1 MFEWWKK
8 IASAHRSEDETS
20 QGMWLDFFAPRAS
33 KGFLIRLGCVALIAL
48 VIFWGLLRPCVID
61 GQSMMP
67 TYDRSGFN
75 LNKRW
80 AYWFSEVKRGDV
92 VIISFDGKFQL
103 LKRVVALAGDTV
115 EFRNG
120 KLFVNRRQ
128 VDEPYLHYSSD
139 WNMPERVVSPGCCYV
154 VGDNRSQPI
163 NDHVFGEVPLERIAG
178 QPLF

>member
-8 IASAHRSEDETS
+8 IASAHRSDDETS

-33 KGFLIRLGCVALIAL
+33 KGFLIRLVCVALLAL
-48 VIFWGLLRPCVID
+48 LVFWGLLRPCIID

-67 TYDRSGFN
+67 TYDSSGFN

-92 VIISFDGKFQL
+92 VIISYDGKFQL

-120 KLFVNRRQ
+120 KLFVNGEERH
-128 VDEPYLHYSSD
+128 EPYVKLPCD
-139 WNMPERVVSPGCCYV
+139 WNMKPVKVAEDEFYV
-154 VGDNRSQPI
+154 VGDNRSMNIVKHQ
-163 NDHVFGEVPLERIAG
+163 HGAVKAYRIIG
-178 QPLF
+178 TPLF